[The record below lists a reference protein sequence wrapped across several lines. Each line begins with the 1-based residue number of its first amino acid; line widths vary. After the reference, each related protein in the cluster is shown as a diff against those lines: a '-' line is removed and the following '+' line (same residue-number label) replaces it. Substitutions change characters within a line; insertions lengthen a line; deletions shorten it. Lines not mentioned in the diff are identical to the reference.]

1 MSKQNLTKE
10 ELKHYIKKHKEH
22 EANKTS
28 TNKRNK
34 YWKEYFI
41 PTRTETS
48 FNMNNFWYK
57 IRK

>member
-10 ELKHYIKKHKEH
+10 ELKHYIEKHKEH
-22 EANKTS
+22 EAKKTS

-41 PTRTETS
+41 PSRTETS
-48 FNMNNFWYK
+48 FNMNNF
-57 IRK
+57 